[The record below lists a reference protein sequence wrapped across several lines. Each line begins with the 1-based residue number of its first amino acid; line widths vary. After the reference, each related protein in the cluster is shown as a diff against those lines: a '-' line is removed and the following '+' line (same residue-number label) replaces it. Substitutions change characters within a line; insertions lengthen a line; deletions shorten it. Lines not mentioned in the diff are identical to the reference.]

1 VFGKFP
7 VNLLEWQSCP
17 LIRSRRA
24 VLINNIEK
32 ERRRHR
38 RSGIRVPVDISYSDQ
53 TKDTSSVYISASG
66 VRLKRPSHLFVQPGE
81 VVDISFR
88 GTGQAP
94 LSALVAHLDKSHI
107 GIQFDGKRLS
117 NSELGE
123 LYDQAPAWQRL
134 LVRSR
139 RTLWRD
145 SRRLAI
151 LAANTILR
159 PLIMA
164 LAKPHFV
171 FAVYGNRRDAD
182 TYFSPTTAK
191 WMPSTLVLGFIR
203 NQNARGL
210 LVASQILEDELE
222 ADSDKVRSYMGELQ
236 RDFPDVKR
244 IALVGR
250 LPNFVKKAGIDISD
264 PLVEGS
270 LGTRYMIWDVARQM
284 QARPQYAEHNS
295 IVVLG
300 GAGRIGNAVCDDLT
314 GLYGKVIAYDPRYEE
329 DEEIT
334 TGQGTILRT
343 SNVARLHDQQLYIG
357 LMSHGD
363 QVLDLFQHMP
373 SDSLIADDTHPCISL
388 HAREQLLE
396 REITVEKVVLSHSEF
411 LMWPR
416 MPSWNHRDIPGCLVE
431 ALVLLQRPELEGG
444 EFLSFCQQ
452 AEEMGFTGR
461 LIKPL
466 AE

>member
-1 VFGKFP
+1 MNK
-7 VNLLEWQSCP
+7 
-17 LIRSRRA
+17 ID
-24 VLINNIEK
+24 K

-38 RSGIRVPVDISYSDQ
+38 RSGIRVPVNISYSDE
-53 TKDTSSVYISASG
+53 TIATSTLNMSASG
-66 VRLKRPSHLFVQPGE
+66 LRLKRPSQLFVQPGE
-81 VVDISFR
+81 LIDIAFR
-88 GTGQAP
+88 GTSQAP
-94 LSALVAHLDKSHI
+94 LSALVAHLDKSYI
-107 GIQFDGKRLS
+107 GLQFDGKRLS

-134 LVRSR
+134 LVRTR

-145 SRRLAI
+145 SRRLAV
-151 LAANTILR
+151 LAANTFLR

-171 FAVYGNRRDAD
+171 FAVYGNQRDAD
-182 TYFSPTTAK
+182 TYLSPKMSK

-203 NQNARGL
+203 NQNSRGL
-210 LVASQILEDELE
+210 LVASQTFEHELE

-236 RDFPDVKR
+236 RDFSDAKR

-250 LPNFVKKAGIDISD
+250 LPNFVKKAGIDIAD

-284 QARPQYAEHNS
+284 QARPQYAQQNS

-314 GLYGKVIAYDPRYEE
+314 GLYKKVIAYDPRYEK

-334 TGQGTILRT
+334 TDQGTVVRT
-343 SNVARLHDQQLYIG
+343 SNLARLHDQKLYIG

-363 QVLDLFQHMP
+363 QVLDLLQHMP
-373 SDSLIADDTHPCISL
+373 GDSLIADDTHPCISL
-388 HAREQLLE
+388 HARERLLE

-416 MPSWNHRDIPGCLVE
+416 MPSWNPRDIPGCLVE
-431 ALVLLQRPELEGG
+431 ALVLLQRPGLEGG

-452 AEEMGFTGR
+452 AKEMGFTGR